1 MIISKT
7 EGHITGFQWMDPQIG
22 PEVHVRSGRDILF
35 PFNQVPLPADGTRL
49 DKYRMKKVRIT
60 VELIDND

>member
-1 MIISKT
+1 M
-7 EGHITGFQWMDPQIG
+7 GFQLMDPQIG
-22 PEVHVRSGRDILF
+22 PEVHVRSGRDILL